1 MAYRWIFVLVEKEP
15 IYRSQPRPVKT
26 HTQTRTPS
34 PKLLSNIIACT
45 CLGSLRRRSKL
56 WVFTIHVNYKKV
68 VSTRE
73 EKKKYVS
80 YWVPIQVE
88 DDPFL
93 TLFSDNILEIK
104 LFNSETE
111 FPNESTNHNI
121 SLLVIPTFYS
131 TSA

>member
-1 MAYRWIFVLVEKEP
+1 M
-15 IYRSQPRPVKT
+15 
-26 HTQTRTPS
+26 
-34 PKLLSNIIACT
+34 
-45 CLGSLRRRSKL
+45 
-56 WVFTIHVNYKKV
+56 NYKKV

>member
-1 MAYRWIFVLVEKEP
+1 
-15 IYRSQPRPVKT
+15 
-26 HTQTRTPS
+26 
-34 PKLLSNIIACT
+34 
-45 CLGSLRRRSKL
+45 
-56 WVFTIHVNYKKV
+56 VNYKKV

>member
-1 MAYRWIFVLVEKEP
+1 M
-15 IYRSQPRPVKT
+15 
-26 HTQTRTPS
+26 
-34 PKLLSNIIACT
+34 
-45 CLGSLRRRSKL
+45 
-56 WVFTIHVNYKKV
+56 NYKKV

-121 SLLVIPTFYS
+121 FLLVIPTFYS